1 MSWRPALAMAL
12 LLAAAAGSW
21 ALLFRASDK
30 GAPEDEPAQLGVGYY
45 ATDARLSGTGDD
57 GRILYRVSAVTVRQA
72 PVDGSVGLDQVT
84 IDYDPAAR
92 NPWTLRA
99 DAGTIPRGGKIIE
112 LDGNVVAETRAA
124 DVPRATIRTD
134 HLSYDTRTDVASTDR
149 DVTID
154 YAGSEV
160 HASGL
165 RASLAD
171 NRLELLARVRG
182 TYVR

>member
-1 MSWRPALAMAL
+1 MAL

-21 ALLFRASDK
+21 ALLFRA
-30 GAPEDEPAQLGVGYY
+30 GGRGVLEDEPAELGVGYY

-57 GRILYRVSAVTVRQA
+57 GRILYRVFAITVRQTPA
-72 PVDGSVGLDQVT
+72 DGSVSLERVT
-84 IDYDPAAR
+84 IDYGPAAR

-99 DAGTIPRGGKIIE
+99 DTGTIPRGGKIIQ

-124 DVPRATIRTD
+124 DAVPATIRTD

-154 YAGSEV
+154 YAGSAV
-160 HASGL
+160 HASGM
-165 RASLAD
+165 RASLGE